1 MARRKKRGKKMRLS
15 TLAVLCVVFVAA
27 TAIQRIT
34 DRSEKQTLNK
44 NELFANNI
52 QNIHDGRNDS
62 FCNNDTK
69 FIEGVELPV
78 IREEDEL
85 VLKRTGF
92 TVSYNKVWKVPNWV
106 AWTLTPERAKGK
118 VKRADDF
125 LPDPDLDESHRATD
139 SDYYRAR
146 YDRGHMAPAGD
157 MKWDEQAM
165 QESFYLSNIC
175 PQAPNL
181 NRGDWRILEENCR
194 EWAAK
199 GHTLYIVC
207 GPIVENGKQ
216 SKRIGKNKV
225 TVPDHF
231 FKVILW
237 GGSEP
242 QAIGFIFPNDDCDKE
257 LFDYAVSVD
266 KVESVT
272 GIDFFQTLP
281 DELEE
286 QVEKMETCKF

>member
-1 MARRKKRGKKMRLS
+1 MRLS

-34 DRSEKQTLNK
+34 DRSEKQTLNE
-44 NELFANNI
+44 NELFANDI
-52 QNIHDGRNDS
+52 QNIHNSRNDS
-62 FCNNDTK
+62 FCNSNTA
-69 FIEGVELPV
+69 FLEGLELPV

-85 VLKRTGF
+85 ILKRLGF
-92 TVSYNKVWKVPNWV
+92 TVSYNKTWKIPNWV
-106 AWTLTPERAKGK
+106 AWTLTPERTMGK

-125 LPDPDLDESHRATD
+125 LPDPDLGESHRATD
-139 SDYYRAR
+139 ADYYRAR

-199 GHTLYIVC
+199 GNTLYIVC
-207 GPIVENGKQ
+207 GPIVEKGKQ

-225 TVPDHF
+225 MVPDHF

-237 GGSEP
+237 VGSEP
-242 QAIGFIFPNDDCDKE
+242 QAIGFIFPNDDCDKV

-266 KVESVT
+266 KVETVT
-272 GIDFFQTLP
+272 GMDFFHALP
-281 DELEE
+281 DDLEE
-286 QVEKMETCKF
+286 QVEEMETCKFESKR